1 MDQYVP
7 LVNDDG
13 VSYNPEQVWKALT
26 VHFPFDGGGSDG
38 PTAQSKI

>member
-7 LVNDDG
+7 LVNDACEC
-13 VSYNPEQVWKALT
+13 YNPEQVWKALT
-26 VHFPFDGGGSDG
+26 VHLPFDGGGSDG